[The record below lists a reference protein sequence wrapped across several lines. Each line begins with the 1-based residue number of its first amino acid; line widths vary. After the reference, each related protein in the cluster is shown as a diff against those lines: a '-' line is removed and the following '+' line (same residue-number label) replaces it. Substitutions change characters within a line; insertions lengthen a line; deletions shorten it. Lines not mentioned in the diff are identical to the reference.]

1 MAEDGWLGHGV
12 RIGVFE
18 FRRTARAL
26 RADSA
31 RLLLIA
37 LGVVIPGGILAL
49 VLFLFADLL
58 RSASGPIALPPVARG
73 SVAGLWLFGVY
84 LVAQRTLTQRTR
96 IEAGDLALTTVSA
109 RTVATGLV
117 IAETCRAI
125 AYLVLP
131 IAVVTGALAI
141 PVGSVASLLFVPLA
155 VVSFAVTAVL
165 VGATIGFAG
174 ALLVARSS
182 FVARHTTALRTGAVV
197 VFFGGYFLFVGS
209 IGGVGPASLAWLPV
223 GWYADLA
230 TLGSPIAASPL
241 RALGSLL
248 TATLL
253 VGGFGYGAERLATDL
268 WFDEPVSVDDDGGDG
283 SEGDAASEAG
293 RSDEARRDD
302 ATRAGIGGI
311 EGTSADDGNGLAAT
325 GAFDRPLR
333 VAGRPARGVAR
344 MALLRTRREPRRL
357 SFLLTPIAIVG
368 VSIGNVVATS
378 GGGSVAALALVACA
392 LFGPWLAGA
401 TFALNPLGEEGA
413 VLPTT
418 LLAVDAR
425 TYVRGVMLP
434 GIVFGFPFVVL
445 LTVAGVAAAGA
456 MASPYTAVE
465 SLGLVG
471 IALGSTIVAVSL
483 APAIGTRLPRFSAI
497 SIGESRAVLPP
508 SLLAVVA
515 YSIPV
520 IGLAG
525 GALFAWLAP
534 TGLRLVAR
542 FLVSALPTFVLDWL
556 ADEGVPV
563 GGLAE
568 PFVGL
573 GEGIVALSP
582 AAIRFGVPVL
592 TLCVGLA
599 VAAWSYR
606 STVRRIKAYEI
617 AS

>member
-31 RLLLIA
+31 RFLLIA
-37 LGVVIPGGILAL
+37 LGVVIPGGIIAL

-84 LVAQRTLTQRTR
+84 LVAQRTLTQRTQ

-182 FVARHTTALRTGAVV
+182 FVARHTTALGTGAVV
-197 VFFGGYFLFVGS
+197 VFFGGYFLFVGL

-253 VGGFGYGAERLATDL
+253 VGDFGYGAERLATDL

-283 SEGDAASEAG
+283 SEGDA
-293 RSDEARRDD
+293 
-302 ATRAGIGGI
+302 TRAGIGGI
-311 EGTSADDGNGLAAT
+311 EGTSADDGNGLAAV

-368 VSIGNVVATS
+368 VSIGNVIATS
-378 GGGSVAALALVACA
+378 GGGSVAALALVACV

-497 SIGESRAVLPP
+497 SVGESRAVLPP

-515 YSIPV
+515 YLIPV

-542 FLVSALPTFVLDWL
+542 LLVSALPTFVLDWL